1 MLTQP
6 QPYISPEEYLRR
18 EREASYKSEYFQ
30 GVIYPMGDREGDTP
44 TAMAGATTEHN
55 RLKSNVEFILRAHL
69 RKRGGCETFSSDQ
82 RLHIPEN
89 GLFTYPDVVVLCGK
103 IGASADDE
111 DSLVNPTVIVEV
123 LSKRTAS
130 YDRGEKFQLYRH
142 IPTLRE
148 YLLVD
153 SRKVAVTLHRKT
165 EAGPWMLVSEVNRF
179 DDSIFLE
186 SLACSLPLREIYL
199 NSNLTDSLYILR
211 EP

>member
-1 MLTQP
+1 MSSQP
-6 QPYISPEEYLRR
+6 QPYVSPEEYLRR
-18 EREASYKSEYFQ
+18 EREAPYKSEYFQ
-30 GVIYPMGDREGDTP
+30 GVIYPMGDLEGNTP
-44 TAMAGATTEHN
+44 MAMAGATTEHN
-55 RLKSNVEFILRAHL
+55 RLKSNVEFLLRSHL

-82 RLHIPEN
+82 RVNIPEN

-103 IGASADDE
+103 VGTSPEDE
-111 DSLVNPTVIVEV
+111 DSLINPTVLVEV

-130 YDRGEKFQLYRH
+130 YDRGEKFQLYRS

-148 YLLVD
+148 YVLVD

-165 EAGPWMLVSEVNRF
+165 ESGAWLLVTEVNRF

-186 SLACSLPLREIYL
+186 SIGCLLPLHEIYF
-199 NSNLTDSLYILR
+199 NSTLTDSLYILR